1 MVYIVPKT
9 ELTLQSQ
16 KRCVSVSG
24 EIYTWEL
31 LTIRYWWGG
40 VLFFSLDQKKWT
52 GKYLKR
58 EKLETVVHVFEG
70 LVYWEKLETVV
81 HVFVGL
87 VYCKISIILF
97 ETRI

>member
-1 MVYIVPKT
+1 MYCQLTARQRASEKGVMFVKSRFSQVHCETKKT

-40 VLFFSLDQKKWT
+40 VLFFSLDQKK
-52 GKYLKR
+52 
-58 EKLETVVHVFEG
+58 
-70 LVYWEKLETVV
+70 
-81 HVFVGL
+81 
-87 VYCKISIILF
+87 
-97 ETRI
+97 